1 MFTTKKII
9 IAFSVLIILI
19 VASFIWKNYFGAGRI
34 CCDLP
39 TLTGPAT
46 ADYKDG
52 AYQIEGEIVKLIGG
66 LAEKNPPSAN
76 IGGGGGAGSV
86 ARMITRYFGNEIAG
100 DFNEDGFE
108 DAAFFLTQ
116 EAGGSGT
123 FFYAATAL
131 GSVDGYLG
139 TNAVFL
145 GDRVSPQPIEWKD
158 GYLIFNY
165 ADRAEGQ
172 PMTARTSVGVS
183 KYFQIKDGQLEKV
196 ER

>member
-1 MFTTKKII
+1 MFSMKKII

-19 VASFIWKNYFGAGRI
+19 AASFIWKNYFGAGRI

-66 LAEKNPPSAN
+66 LAEKEAAPGSA
-76 IGGGGGAGSV
+76 

-183 KYFQIKDGQLEKV
+183 KYFQIKDGQLEEIK
-196 ER
+196 R

>member
-1 MFTTKKII
+1 MKKII
-9 IAFSVLIILI
+9 IAFSVLVILI
-19 VASFIWKNYFGAGRI
+19 AASFIWKNYFGAGRI

-66 LAEKNPPSAN
+66 LAEKDPPASGGSSSA
-76 IGGGGGAGSV
+76 
-86 ARMITRYFGNEIAG
+86 ARMITRYFGNEITG

-108 DAAFFLTQ
+108 DVAFFLTQ

-123 FFYAATAL
+123 FFYAAAAL
-131 GSVDGYLG
+131 GSASGYLG

-145 GDRVSPQPIEWKD
+145 GDRISPQPVEWKD

-183 KYFQIKDGQLEKV
+183 EYFQIKDGQLEEI